1 MSKYFRI
8 GKNILY
14 DYFYNFHTIVNIV
27 IKQMK
32 IQFNRGGTMETT
44 RLINNINAACDWVVK
59 LLYLNF
65 LWVLFTV
72 IGLVAAGIF
81 PATAAMFAVL
91 KDYQAGKNVR
101 VFKVFKQVYIEE
113 FRRANLLG
121 TVLMIIPSIFY
132 TDWLFTNHLSG
143 TMEMVAKGILIGSAC
158 LYGITLIYIFPVYL
172 QVNRKVLTTL
182 KMAFLIGISYPFYTF
197 MMLTS
202 IISLLFLFVFLPM
215 AGYLFFASGLACI
228 ITFFTLRLFQK
239 IEVRTENCKRR
250 KGLDGSLITNP
261 ETH

>member
-1 MSKYFRI
+1 
-8 GKNILY
+8 
-14 DYFYNFHTIVNIV
+14 
-27 IKQMK
+27 
-32 IQFNRGGTMETT
+32 METT

-59 LLYLNF
+59 LLYLNL

-81 PATAAMFAVL
+81 PATAAMFTVL

-101 VFKVFKQVYIEE
+101 VFNAFKHAYKQE
-113 FRRANLLG
+113 FRRANRLG
-121 TVLMIIPSIFY
+121 SVVMIIPIIFY

-158 LYGITLIYIFPVYL
+158 LYGMTLIYVFPVYL
-172 QVNRKVLTTL
+172 QVNRKVFTAL
-182 KMAFLIGISYPFYTF
+182 KIAFLIGITYPLNTF
-197 MMLTS
+197 LMLIS
-202 IISLLFLFVFLPM
+202 IASLLFLFVFLPM

-239 IEVRTENCKRR
+239 IEGRSEKMQKQERPRWVIN
-250 KGLDGSLITNP
+250 N
-261 ETH
+261 